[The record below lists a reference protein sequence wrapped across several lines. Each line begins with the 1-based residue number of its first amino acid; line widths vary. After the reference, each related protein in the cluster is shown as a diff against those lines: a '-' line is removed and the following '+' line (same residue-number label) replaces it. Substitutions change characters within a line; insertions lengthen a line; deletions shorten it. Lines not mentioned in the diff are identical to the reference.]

1 MIIPVLNE
9 INNEIIRSE
18 YTKMVADAIGI
29 DENALEKEIRKMNSV
44 DNLEVNEDKEIKK
57 IVTKSLT
64 ISEKAQKNLLSV
76 FFVPDSHFTFAQ
88 INEMID
94 NSYFSNKTL
103 INVKSTIDK
112 LICTVN
118 NVKELIEQLY
128 TEYIE
133 EPEMQPVLTDLISIS
148 EAFTNLKPEDFEC
161 VIQENIARINNK
173 LKLEKMND

>member
-1 MIIPVLNE
+1 MNKPVLHV

-94 NSYFSNKTL
+94 NSYFSNKT
-103 INVKSTIDK
+103 
-112 LICTVN
+112 
-118 NVKELIEQLY
+118 
-128 TEYIE
+128 
-133 EPEMQPVLTDLISIS
+133 
-148 EAFTNLKPEDFEC
+148 
-161 VIQENIARINNK
+161 
-173 LKLEKMND
+173 